1 MSYRRRI
8 RVCSALIL
16 ACGLLAGT
24 ALAVAPEVRDQ
35 GKFFSPEA
43 VKKADEQIREI
54 YRKHNLDLL
63 VEAYHTV
70 PGGDVEKLKAMDAK
84 GRNEFFVKWVNER
97 TKERVVN
104 GIYIL
109 ITKEPR
115 HLMVGRV
122 GRGESA
128 FSGEFRR
135 KVYDAMVDEFKRG
148 RFDEGLQA
156 AVRLVEQ
163 HLSKK

>member
-8 RVCSALIL
+8 RVCLVQIA
-16 ACGLLAGT
+16 AWGLFAAA
-24 ALAVAPEVRDQ
+24 ALAVAPEIRDP

-43 VKKADEQIREI
+43 IKKADEQIREI

-63 VEAYHTV
+63 IETHPTL
-70 PGGDVEKLKAMDAK
+70 PGQDVEKLKALDGKA
-84 GRNEFFVKWVNER
+84 RRELFVNYVKER
-97 TKERVVN
+97 AKERVVN
-104 GIYIL
+104 GIIVL

-115 HLMVGRV
+115 QLLVGRV
-122 GRGESA
+122 GKGETA
-128 FSGEFRR
+128 FTPEFRTQVER
-135 KVYDAMVDEFKRG
+135 AMIDEFMRG

-163 HLSKK
+163 HLGKK

>member
-1 MSYRRRI
+1 M
-8 RVCSALIL
+8 
-16 ACGLLAGT
+16 LLAGT
-24 ALAVAPEVRDQ
+24 AVAVAPEIRDQ

-43 VKKADEQIREI
+43 IKKADDQIREI

-63 VEAYHTV
+63 IEAYNTM
-70 PGGDVEKLKAMDAK
+70 PGVDAEKFKAMDAT
-84 GRNEFFVKWVNER
+84 GRNEFLMKWLNER
-97 TKERVVN
+97 SKERVVN
-104 GIYIL
+104 GLYIF

-128 FSGEFRR
+128 FSGELRR
-135 KVYDAMVDEFKRG
+135 KVYDAIVEEFRRG

-163 HLSKK
+163 QLSKK

>member
-8 RVCSALIL
+8 GVGFAHAL
-16 ACGLLAGT
+16 AWGLFAAG

-43 VKKADEQIREI
+43 IKKADEQIREI

-63 VEAYHTV
+63 IETYNTV

-84 GRNEFFVKWVNER
+84 GRNEFFIKWVEQRTRER
-97 TKERVVN
+97 AVN

-109 ITKEPR
+109 VTKEPR

-135 KVYDAMVDEFKRG
+135 KVYDAMVDELKRG
-148 RFDEGLQA
+148 RFDESLQA

-163 HLSKK
+163 QLSKK

>member
-8 RVCSALIL
+8 RVCSAHVL
-16 ACGLLAGT
+16 AWGLLAGT
-24 ALAVAPEVRDQ
+24 ALAVAPEIRDQ

-43 VKKADEQIREI
+43 IKKADEQIREI

-63 VEAYHTV
+63 IEAYNTL

-84 GRNEFFVKWVNER
+84 ERNALFVKWVKER
-97 TKERVVN
+97 TKERVVH
-104 GIYIL
+104 GIYIV

-115 HLMVGRV
+115 HLTVGRV
-122 GRGESA
+122 GRGEEA

-163 HLSKK
+163 HLGKK